1 MSVTCPLFWV
11 EAPKVLLDDAKEF
24 FPFTEK
30 DQRCT
35 AAALNSFTRFG
46 IYLGILLALVRLQPM
61 WLLVGVVFAAFAVG
75 AWFTMGSRGA
85 VREGFDGLG
94 TEAPVV
100 DPRTVEEKYVPDVI
114 GDRSQG
120 RTMPTAANPFMN
132 VLISEISD
140 NPYREPAAN
149 VQGVAVKSELDG
161 YFQTMFASNPGDVFN
176 RTQSQRQWYSM
187 PSTTIPN
194 DQESFQNWLYR
205 VPGQT
210 CKEGN
215 QEACTYYE
223 TGPMDY
229 PWRQLK

>member
-1 MSVTCPLFWV
+1 
-11 EAPKVLLDDAKEF
+11 
-24 FPFTEK
+24 
-30 DQRCT
+30 
-35 AAALNSFTRFG
+35 
-46 IYLGILLALVRLQPM
+46 
-61 WLLVGVVFAAFAVG
+61 
-75 AWFTMGSRGA
+75 
-85 VREGFDGLG
+85 
-94 TEAPVV
+94 
-100 DPRTVEEKYVPDVI
+100 
-114 GDRSQG
+114 
-120 RTMPTAANPFMN
+120 
-132 VLISEISD
+132 
-140 NPYREPAAN
+140 
-149 VQGVAVKSELDG
+149 VKSELDG